1 MSRQGNYSVMT
12 LKGDRTE
19 NPEKYKFNYQY
30 FDVFAKPLFSLML
43 QGQQRLLSSGYLIFS
58 SAG

>member
-1 MSRQGNYSVMT
+1 MT